1 MNIKFSV
8 IICAYNASNRI
19 IGPLEHI
26 CKLNYPTELF
36 ELIVVDNN
44 STDNTSEI
52 VIDTLKKANV
62 RFDFRLITEKT
73 QGLISARLAGIR
85 SAKNDYLVFVD
96 DDNLL
101 NPDYLSKAALLL
113 IERTNIGALGGQID
127 LKTDLEA
134 LPAWFYSYA
143 NAYAVGTQ
151 AQYSGDVSRRG
162 YLWGAGIIIKK
173 SLLIVPIE
181 SGISFALSGRKGT
194 KLTSGDD
201 SEMCKWV
208 LISGHTL
215 YYSSDLKLT
224 HVIPSSRITKA
235 YVDNLL
241 KALTDSGSVLNTYD
255 LWLWRR
261 ESRKFALK
269 NPMRW
274 ISSEI
279 RFILK
284 SNNISRNVVKVI
296 NQLNKAYVK
305 SSL

>member
-19 IGPLEHI
+19 VEPLEHI

-113 IERTNIGALGGQID
+113 VERTDIGALGGQID
-127 LKTDLEA
+127 LKTDLES

-224 HVIPSSRITKA
+224 HVIPSNRITKT

-241 KALTDSGSVLNTYD
+241 EALTDSGSVLNTYD

-261 ESRKFALK
+261 KSRKFALK

-284 SNNISRNVVKVI
+284 SNNISRNVVKII
-296 NQLNKAYVK
+296 NQLNIAYVK